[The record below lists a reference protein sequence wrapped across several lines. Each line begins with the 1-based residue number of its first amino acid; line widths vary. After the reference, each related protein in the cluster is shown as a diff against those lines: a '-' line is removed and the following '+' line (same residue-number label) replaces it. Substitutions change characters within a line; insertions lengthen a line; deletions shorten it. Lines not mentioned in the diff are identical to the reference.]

1 MMKTTFAAAGIAVIV
16 AAVLAISGL
25 FTIGQTE
32 QGIVLQFGEPVRV
45 VSEPGLHVKL
55 PFVQNVV
62 RFDKRTLDLDP
73 PTEQVILS
81 DQRRINVDAFAR
93 YRITDPLRFYQSVTN
108 EARLR
113 DRFGATLN
121 SAVRNVVGLHQ
132 LTDLLS
138 ARRDEIMRSIT
149 DQVVA
154 AAGDAFGIEIIDVRI
169 GRTELPEDISQ
180 NVYDRMRSEREQE
193 ANLLRAEGDE
203 VKLQITSGADRE
215 RIVILAEANKQSEIV
230 RGTGEAQ
237 QTRILGEAHM
247 QGPDFYSFLRHLEA
261 YRRAIGADD
270 TTLVLSPQGDFFRY
284 FQNREG
290 GAAGAG
296 VGTRGAGS
304 PRGGAASGGIS
315 GTGVS
320 GGGVPA
326 AAPAR

>member
-1 MMKTTFAAAGIAVIV
+1 MKTTFAVAGIAVIV
-16 AAVLAISGL
+16 AAVLAFGAL
-25 FTIGQTE
+25 FTINQTE
-32 QGIVLQFGEPVRV
+32 QGIVLQLGEPVRV
-45 VSEPGLHVKL
+45 VTDPGLHVKL
-55 PFVQNVV
+55 PFIQNVV

-73 PTEQVILS
+73 PNEQVILS

-93 YRITDPLRFYQSVTN
+93 YRIIDPLRFYQSVTN

-121 SAVRNVVGLHQ
+121 SAVRNVAGQQTLS
-132 LTDLLS
+132 DLLS
-138 ARRDEIMRSIT
+138 ARRDDIMQRIT
-149 DQVVA
+149 EQVVA
-154 AAGDAFGIEIIDVRI
+154 AAGNAFGIEIVDVRI
-169 GRTELPEDISQ
+169 GRSELPEDISQ

-203 VKLQITSGADRE
+203 IKLQITSGADRE

-237 QTRILGEAHM
+237 QTRILSEAHM
-247 QGPDFYSFLRHLEA
+247 RGPDFYSFLRHLEA

-270 TTLVLSPQGDFFRY
+270 TTLVLSPHSDFFRY

-296 VGTRGAGS
+296 VGARS
-304 PRGGAASGGIS
+304 GGTLRVGPASGGVTGS
-315 GTGVS
+315 GVS
-320 GGGVPA
+320 SGGVPA
-326 AAPAR
+326 AVPAR